1 MIKTIYFDS
10 IKFNLRII
18 IGHSLPY
25 LVLKPFFDLPDI
37 RVEQKY
43 ILVYFMTCS
52 INKAIMFS
60 RAIKYIGEG
69 KSTLYTL

>member
-1 MIKTIYFDS
+1 M
-10 IKFNLRII
+10 
-18 IGHSLPY
+18 
-25 LVLKPFFDLPDI
+25 PDI

-43 ILVYFMTCS
+43 FWVYFMTCS

-69 KSTLYTL
+69 KSTL

>member
-1 MIKTIYFDS
+1 MIETINFNS
-10 IKFNLRII
+10 IEIRH
-18 IGHSLPY
+18 IGRSLPY
-25 LVLKPFFDLPDI
+25 LFLKQFFDSPDI
-37 RVEQKY
+37 RVEQKH
-43 ILVYFMTCS
+43 IWVYFMTCS